1 MFKIRYYCTVVILIL
16 LFSCTRHK
24 GDSSIPEHKTKTI
37 NKPTIIVDCNYTF
50 DEAIKGSRAPKGI
63 IDQLKLIN
71 VRYYST
77 DKKIHQGQVLTSFK
91 IADKIAILF
100 TYMFYEKFPI
110 AQAIPVVKYN
120 WDDELSMEAN
130 NTYSFCYR
138 DESFSKH
145 ARGMAI
151 DINPF
156 FNPVRW
162 KNGYENRINKPVGA
176 HFDPSVPGTFYSL
189 HPVVQKFKKLGFHWG
204 HNFSMKFDEQHFD
217 K

>member
-1 MFKIRYYCTVVILIL
+1 MRYYCPFLILIL
-16 LFSCTRHK
+16 LFSCTRQK
-24 GDSSIPEHKTKTI
+24 GDSTIPKHKTTT

-50 DEAIKGSRAPKGI
+50 EEATKGTRAPKEI

-77 DKKIHQGQVLTSFK
+77 DKKIHQGQVLTNFK

-100 TYMFYEKFPI
+100 NYMFHKKFPI
-110 AQAIPVVKYN
+110 AHAIPVVKYN
-120 WDDELSMEAN
+120 WDDDLSMQAN

-138 DESFSKH
+138 DESYSKH

-151 DINPF
+151 DINSY

-162 KNGYENRINKPVGA
+162 KNGYENRRNKPIGA
-176 HFDPSVPGTFYSL
+176 HFNPAIPGTFYTL
-189 HPVVQKFKKLGFHWG
+189 NPVVQEFKKLGFHWG
-204 HNFSMKFDEQHFD
+204 HDFSMKFDDQHFD
-217 K
+217 I